1 MSYTINLTNGNI
13 LTTIPDGTI
22 NNTSCSQVLVGKNYA
37 GYGQFL
43 DDNFVHLLE
52 NSANSTPPS
61 VVLTGQL
68 WYNTTSNVLS
78 VYNGVVFKPL
88 AVLSNATTAP
98 TGNNS
103 IGDLWYDSAN
113 QQLNVWTGSSWLL
126 IGPIYTASTGVTGA
140 IPTTVTDNATNQ
152 HVIIELYAGGTIVGI
167 VSKDTGPWTPS
178 PPIAGFGTIYPGLQ
192 LSTTAANGT
201 ALFSGTATTA
211 QTLQGLT
218 ASQVMR
224 TDANTA
230 TSGTLKVNTAGN
242 AISGATS
249 AFTVGNNSDFGINI
263 SGSNAI
269 LTNYDNNG
277 SIIFKNNV
285 SGALTTSLTLTGP
298 TGAVSAAG
306 NIAGNYLLG
315 NLSFATGVP
324 SFGSSNISTT
334 GNIQGNYILGNG
346 SQLTGLPATY
356 GNTQVAAY
364 LPTYSGVFT
373 ASTIS
378 ATGNIQGNYIL
389 GNGSQLTGLPATYGN
404 TQVAAYLPT
413 YSGVIT
419 AASLSASGNVQA
431 SNVSAS
437 GSIVGN
443 SLLIYGS
450 GNILGNL
457 NVQGNITFINSNVI
471 TTNDLF
477 FEFANNQSTLAN
489 INGSGIQVGNTGS
502 SSLVNWTYSTS
513 ANAWAT
519 NVGVS
524 AVGNITGSFF
534 VGTATRAE
542 YADLAE
548 CYTADAQYDP
558 GTVVSFGGNEE
569 ITISNTDRDETVA
582 GVISTNPAY
591 LMNFKLK
598 GNFIVN
604 LALSGR
610 VPVKVIGV
618 INKGDRLISAGNGM
632 ARAAQP
638 GEATA
643 FNVIG
648 RSLANKLNS
657 EAGTVE
663 ASVAIK

>member
-324 SFGSSNISTT
+324 LFGSSNIST
-334 GNIQGNYILGNG
+334 
-346 SQLTGLPATY
+346 
-356 GNTQVAAY
+356 
-364 LPTYSGVFT
+364 
-373 ASTIS
+373 
-378 ATGNIQGNYIL
+378 TGNIQGNYIL

-443 SLLIYGS
+443 SLLVYGS

-457 NVQGNITFINSNVI
+457 NVQGNITFIGSNVI

-477 FEFANNQSTLAN
+477 VEFANNQSTLAN
-489 INGSGIQVGNTGS
+489 INGSGIQAGNTGS

-657 EAGTVE
+657 EAGIVE

>member
-364 LPTYSGVFT
+364 LPTYSGV
-373 ASTIS
+373 
-378 ATGNIQGNYIL
+378 
-389 GNGSQLTGLPATYGN
+389 
-404 TQVAAYLPT
+404 
-413 YSGVIT
+413 IT

-457 NVQGNITFINSNVI
+457 NVQGNITFIGSNVI

-477 FEFANNQSTLAN
+477 VEFANNQSTLAN
-489 INGSGIQVGNTGS
+489 INGSGIQAGNTGS

-632 ARAAQP
+632 ARAAKP

>member
-1 MSYTINLTNGNI
+1 
-13 LTTIPDGTI
+13 
-22 NNTSCSQVLVGKNYA
+22 
-37 GYGQFL
+37 
-43 DDNFVHLLE
+43 
-52 NSANSTPPS
+52 
-61 VVLTGQL
+61 
-68 WYNTTSNVLS
+68 
-78 VYNGVVFKPL
+78 
-88 AVLSNATTAP
+88 
-98 TGNNS
+98 
-103 IGDLWYDSAN
+103 
-113 QQLNVWTGSSWLL
+113 
-126 IGPIYTASTGVTGA
+126 
-140 IPTTVTDNATNQ
+140 
-152 HVIIELYAGGTIVGI
+152 
-167 VSKDTGPWTPS
+167 
-178 PPIAGFGTIYPGLQ
+178 
-192 LSTTAANGT
+192 
-201 ALFSGTATTA
+201 
-211 QTLQGLT
+211 
-218 ASQVMR
+218 
-224 TDANTA
+224 
-230 TSGTLKVNTAGN
+230 
-242 AISGATS
+242 
-249 AFTVGNNSDFGINI
+249 
-263 SGSNAI
+263 
-269 LTNYDNNG
+269 
-277 SIIFKNNV
+277 
-285 SGALTTSLTLTGP
+285 LTLTGP

-324 SFGSSNISTT
+324 LFGSSNIST
-334 GNIQGNYILGNG
+334 
-346 SQLTGLPATY
+346 
-356 GNTQVAAY
+356 
-364 LPTYSGVFT
+364 
-373 ASTIS
+373 
-378 ATGNIQGNYIL
+378 TGNIQGNYIL

-443 SLLIYGS
+443 SLLVYGS

-457 NVQGNITFINSNVI
+457 NVQGNITFIGSNVI

-477 FEFANNQSTLAN
+477 VEFANNQSTLAN
-489 INGSGIQVGNTGS
+489 INGSGIQAGNTGS

-657 EAGTVE
+657 EAGIVE

>member
-364 LPTYSGVFT
+364 LPTYSGV
-373 ASTIS
+373 
-378 ATGNIQGNYIL
+378 
-389 GNGSQLTGLPATYGN
+389 
-404 TQVAAYLPT
+404 
-413 YSGVIT
+413 IT

-477 FEFANNQSTLAN
+477 VEFANNQSTLAN
-489 INGSGIQVGNTGS
+489 INGSGIQAGNTGS

>member
-364 LPTYSGVFT
+364 LPTYSGV
-373 ASTIS
+373 
-378 ATGNIQGNYIL
+378 
-389 GNGSQLTGLPATYGN
+389 
-404 TQVAAYLPT
+404 
-413 YSGVIT
+413 IT